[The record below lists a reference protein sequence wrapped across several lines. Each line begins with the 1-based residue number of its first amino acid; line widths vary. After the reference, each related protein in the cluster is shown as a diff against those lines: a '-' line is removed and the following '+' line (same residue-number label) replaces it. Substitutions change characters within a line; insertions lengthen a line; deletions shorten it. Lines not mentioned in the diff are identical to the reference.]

1 MNRRGLAVA
10 LALAGVWLSAG
21 GSAASAA
28 SYAESVQAI
37 LSSPPAGANY
47 PEAVEASILN
57 DLNKLRA
64 RKKLGILGNRPALQ
78 KAARAHSMRMLRDGF
93 FAHEDPDGRDV
104 GARIAAVDRTGL
116 YRTVGENL
124 GKITPVIPDV
134 AVRMHKG
141 WVESPGHYTNM
152 INKDFDRVGIGCA
165 QDAKQTLCTQAFG
178 GLAAQLADPLPL
190 VFSRGQRVELQP
202 ALQPLSYAG
211 WHLVDFAGKKQSG
224 GKTRQFQPPK
234 GLRGEFQMEVLA
246 EKRISK
252 IRSII
257 YQFFGPTVILE

>member
-1 MNRRGLAVA
+1 MNRRGLTVT

-116 YRTVGENL
+116 YRTVGE
-124 GKITPVIPDV
+124 
-134 AVRMHKG
+134 
-141 WVESPGHYTNM
+141 
-152 INKDFDRVGIGCA
+152 